1 MKRFLLIILT
11 ITMVIGLT
19 GCCVVTNSAASVEAR
34 NNICRF
40 VKIYQNVDVGV
51 ASRDD
56 IYVDATTGV
65 IYFRQW
71 GNGGF
76 SPLYNADGSLKIWK
90 GVIPE

>member
-11 ITMVIGLT
+11 IIMVIGLT
-19 GCCVVTNSAASVEAR
+19 GCVVTNSAASVEAR

-40 VKIYQNVDVGV
+40 VKIYPNVDVGV

-90 GVIPE
+90 GVIQE

>member
-1 MKRFLLIILT
+1 MKRFLLIILA
-11 ITMVIGLT
+11 IIMVIGLT
-19 GCCVVTNSAASVEAR
+19 GCEATNPAASVEAR

-40 VKIYQNVDVGV
+40 VKIYPNVDVGV
-51 ASRDD
+51 ASTDD
-56 IYVDATTGV
+56 IYVDATTRV

>member
-11 ITMVIGLT
+11 IIMVIGLA
-19 GCCVVTNSAASVEAR
+19 GCVVTNSAASVEAR

-40 VKIYQNVDVGV
+40 VKIYPNVDVGV
-51 ASRDD
+51 ASTDD

>member
-1 MKRFLLIILT
+1 MKRFLLIVLMIA
-11 ITMVIGLT
+11 MVIGLT
-19 GCCVVTNSAASVEAR
+19 GCVVTNSTASIEAR
-34 NNICRF
+34 STICRF
-40 VKIYQNVDVGV
+40 VKIYKNVDVGV
-51 ASRDD
+51 GETDD

-65 IYFRQW
+65 MYFRQW

>member
-1 MKRFLLIILT
+1 MKRFLLIVLM

-19 GCCVVTNSAASVEAR
+19 GCLEKNSTASVEAR

-40 VKIYQNVDVGV
+40 VKIYKNVDVGV
-51 ASRDD
+51 ASTDD

>member
-11 ITMVIGLT
+11 IIMVIGLT
-19 GCCVVTNSAASVEAR
+19 GCAVTNSVASVEAR

-40 VKIYQNVDVGV
+40 VKIYPNVDVGV
-51 ASRDD
+51 ESADD

>member
-19 GCCVVTNSAASVEAR
+19 GCVVTNSVASVEAR

-40 VKIYQNVDVGV
+40 VKIYPNVDVGV
-51 ASRDD
+51 ASTDD